1 MSVYSNG
8 ILLFR
13 FRNERLEVM
22 LVHPG
27 GPFWAK
33 KDEGVW
39 SIPKGLPEEHE
50 IPLDTAKREFKEET
64 GHEVEGEFIDLGELN
79 QSSKKIVHIWA
90 LKKDMDVTN
99 VRSNT
104 FTTEWPKNSGKIQQF
119 PEVDKAGWFDIE
131 MAKKKIRKEQIG
143 FIDRLIRVI
152 NYFPK
157 EEHPDREKR
166 YRQTT
171 LF

>member
-13 FRNERLEVM
+13 FRNERLELM

-27 GPFWAK
+27 GPTWGK
-33 KDEGVW
+33 KDFGVW

-50 IPLDTAKREFKEET
+50 NPLDTAKREFKEET
-64 GHEVEGEFIDLGELN
+64 GFEVDGEFIDLGELN
-79 QSSKKIVHIWA
+79 QSSKKIVHVWA
-90 LKKDMDVTN
+90 LEKDLDVTN
-99 VRSNT
+99 VVSNT
-104 FTTEWPKNSGKIQQF
+104 FTIEWPKNSGKIQEY

-131 MAKKKIRKEQIG
+131 LARKKIRKGQLG
-143 FIDRLIRVI
+143 FIDKLIGI
-152 NYFPK
+152 LNYSQK
-157 EEHPDREKR
+157 EEHLNKEKR

>member
-1 MSVYSNG
+1 MSVYSYG

-13 FRNERLEVM
+13 FRKERLEVM

-33 KDEGVW
+33 KDYGVW

-50 IPLDTAKREFKEET
+50 KPLDTAKREFKEET
-64 GHEVEGEFIDLGELN
+64 GFEVDGKFIDLGELN
-79 QSSKKIVHIWA
+79 QSSKKIVHVWA
-90 LKKDMDVTN
+90 LEKDLDVAS
-99 VRSNT
+99 VVSNT
-104 FTTEWPKNSGKIQQF
+104 FTLEWPKNSGKVKEY
-119 PEVDKAGWFDIE
+119 PEVDKAGWFDLE
-131 MAKKKIRKEQIG
+131 LAKKKIRKEQIG
-143 FIDRLIRVI
+143 FIDRLVGII
-152 NYFPK
+152 NYSQK
-157 EEHPDREKR
+157 EKHLEKEKR

>member
-27 GPFWAK
+27 GPIWSK
-33 KDEGVW
+33 KDHGVW
-39 SIPKGLPEEHE
+39 SIPKGLPEKDEK
-50 IPLDTAKREFKEET
+50 PLETAKREFKEET
-64 GHEVEGEFIDLGELN
+64 GFEVDGGFIDLGELT
-79 QSSKKIVHIWA
+79 QYSKKIVHVWA
-90 LKKDMDVTN
+90 LEKDLDVKS
-99 VRSNT
+99 VVSNT
-104 FTTEWPKNSGKIQQF
+104 FTFEWPKNSGKVHEY

-131 MAKKKIRKEQIG
+131 LAKKKILKGQIG
-143 FIDRLIRVI
+143 FIDRLIGI
-152 NYFPK
+152 LNYSQK
-157 EEHPDREKR
+157 ENHSDKEKR
-166 YRQTT
+166 YMQTT